1 MRDMDSAQILR
12 RDPSSDPQTYTNL
25 SSSQRRNGGQEPRRV
40 GLEASRKTLSQI
52 LTFSG
57 LTLSA
62 SEETGNDDHQ
72 GFM

>member
-1 MRDMDSAQILR
+1 MGME
-12 RDPSSDPQTYTNL
+12 T
-25 SSSQRRNGGQEPRRV
+25 
-40 GLEASRKTLSQI
+40 SRKTLSQV

-72 GFM
+72 GFT

>member
-1 MRDMDSAQILR
+1 MGME
-12 RDPSSDPQTYTNL
+12 T
-25 SSSQRRNGGQEPRRV
+25 
-40 GLEASRKTLSQI
+40 SRKTLSQI

-72 GFM
+72 GFT